1 MSENQFHLMKTRRF
15 LPLFVT
21 FFLGAANDNLFRN
34 AMAILILYRLAGP
47 AGLDGKILVS
57 MAGGI
62 FILPFF
68 LFSALAGELADKYEK
83 SRLIR
88 RVKIAEI
95 LIMGMGAAGLVAG
108 DAYFLLA
115 VLFLMGTQSAFFGPV
130 KYAILP
136 SHLREDELIAGNA
149 MMEAGTFLAIL
160 LGTIA
165 GGLLILG
172 PNGAA
177 IVGAAVFGVAV
188 AGWRASQ
195 SIPTAEPPAPDLV
208 IDRNPA
214 RATWRVMRQ
223 ANATPDIRLA
233 ILGISWFWLVGA
245 TLLSQFPNLA
255 KFAFNADNEVV
266 TLFLAT
272 ATVGIA
278 TGSFLC
284 NLMLNGEISARF
296 VPLGA
301 FGMTLFLV
309 DLWLASPVPGTLSGP
324 LADAAGFL
332 ASPGNWRVLVDILG
346 ISVCGGIYTVPL
358 YAILQTRSD
367 PDARSRAIAGNNIL
381 NALFMVTG
389 AVATTLLL
397 AESWSVAEVLLAI
410 GIINLGMVPLLRP
423 LR

>member
-1 MSENQFHLMKTRRF
+1 
-15 LPLFVT
+15 
-21 FFLGAANDNLFRN
+21 
-34 AMAILILYRLAGP
+34 MAL
-47 AGLDGKILVS
+47 S
-57 MAGGI
+57 N
-62 FILPFF
+62 
-68 LFSALAGELADKYEK
+68 
-83 SRLIR
+83 
-88 RVKIAEI
+88 
-95 LIMGMGAAGLVAG
+95 GLVAG

>member
-278 TGSFLC
+278 TGSCVL
-284 NLMLNGEISARF
+284 NIMLNG
-296 VPLGA
+296 
-301 FGMTLFLV
+301 
-309 DLWLASPVPGTLSGP
+309 
-324 LADAAGFL
+324 
-332 ASPGNWRVLVDILG
+332 
-346 ISVCGGIYTVPL
+346 
-358 YAILQTRSD
+358 AI
-367 PDARSRAIAGNNIL
+367 
-381 NALFMVTG
+381 
-389 AVATTLLL
+389 
-397 AESWSVAEVLLAI
+397 
-410 GIINLGMVPLLRP
+410 
-423 LR
+423 